1 MKRIFKTMLLA
12 LVLIGGGMSVTSC
25 DENTVSQ
32 ILGLLLGNTPST
44 YSGTATLECLQG
56 TYNPM
61 NYESVAKGS
70 ATLQTSV
77 TLNTLNA
84 TGTLTIQG
92 VKVGDV
98 TLGDITL
105 YNLAYTANSDN
116 TMCTLSLGESSSI
129 TGTFT
134 YNGKSSEGSNAY
146 IGKAEANGS
155 TLSLKMTLYFGDEM
169 TEAVNIEYAG
179 KLVQTAQ

>member
-1 MKRIFKTMLLA
+1 M
-12 LVLIGGGMSVTSC
+12 
-25 DENTVSQ
+25 
-32 ILGLLLGNTPST
+32 
-44 YSGTATLECLQG
+44 
-56 TYNPM
+56 
-61 NYESVAKGS
+61 
-70 ATLQTSV
+70 

>member
-1 MKRIFKTMLLA
+1 MKTMFLA
-12 LVLIGGGMSVTSC
+12 LLLIGGGMSVTSC

-92 VKVGDV
+92 VKVNGTAV
-98 TLGDITL
+98 TPDSNKVVDIEMPERVTPAD
-105 YNLAYTANSDN
+105 LA
-116 TMCTLSLGESSSI
+116 
-129 TGTFT
+129 TF
-134 YNGKSSEGSNAY
+134 
-146 IGKAEANGS
+146 
-155 TLSLKMTLYFGDEM
+155 
-169 TEAVNIEYAG
+169 V
-179 KLVQTAQ
+179 V